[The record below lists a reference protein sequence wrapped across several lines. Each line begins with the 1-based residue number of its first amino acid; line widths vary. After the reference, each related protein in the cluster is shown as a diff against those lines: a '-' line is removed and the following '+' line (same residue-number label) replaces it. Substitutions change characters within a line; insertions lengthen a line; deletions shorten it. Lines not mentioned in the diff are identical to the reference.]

1 MAQFTGEVTKEFPEE
16 GAVRDAALKKRVYQK
31 IDVSKGHELGFY
43 RELLAQEPFPGC
55 KQLVRVARQMLA
67 MQASSASPERVWS
80 RAGNVI
86 RAQRSRLLE
95 ANGCALV
102 RTAVNLRAMD
112 DWEE

>member
-1 MAQFTGEVTKEFPEE
+1 MEWAYEKAGTST
-16 GAVRDAALKKRVYQK
+16 
-31 IDVSKGHELGFY
+31 GHELVFY
-43 RELLAQEPFPGC
+43 KQLKESQPFPGAL
-55 KQLVRVARQMLA
+55 QFTRVACQFLA

-86 RAQRSRLLE
+86 RYQRTRLSDE
-95 ANGCALV
+95 NGIMLV